1 MPSWASQ
8 FRNVS
13 GNREGEKFS
22 FLYQLKESKRNSFFY
37 CYYFFKKHLPK
48 YVCACH
54 HIRKWTGLGKGD
66 GNGERM
72 AVC

>member
-1 MPSWASQ
+1 MLSWASQ

-13 GNREGEKFS
+13 GNREQEKFS
-22 FLYQLKESKRNSFFY
+22 FLYQLMESKRNYFFY
-37 CYYFFKKHLPK
+37 YNFFKKHLPK

-54 HIRKWTGLGKGD
+54 HVRKWTGFGIGD

-72 AVC
+72 AAC